1 MGLGNKV
8 LKPSVLQFYGV
19 ETENG
24 RATLGQKK
32 PLKQRRIE
40 FIGASDTAGY
50 CVDGTTSMGTI
61 KTGLDGWKYD
71 NCDMATPGLIGRA
84 LDAEISV

>member
-19 ETENG
+19 ETQDG
-24 RATLGQKK
+24 RASLLEKRA
-32 PLKQRRIE
+32 LKQRKIE

-50 CVDGTTSMGTI
+50 CVDGTPAMGAI

-71 NCDMATPGLIGRA
+71 NCDKANPGLTGNA